1 MKIAVLSDIHGNY
14 IALEECINYALDK
27 GIDTFLFLGDYLGE
41 LAYPQK
47 TMKFLYSLKE
57 KYQCWFIKGNKENY
71 WLNYDQT
78 WKENDS
84 TTGTLYYTYHNLTDI
99 DMDFFHKLNDKEELS
114 FNGLPSITICHGSP
128 NRVNEKLLPDNENTF
143 SIMDNNKADY
153 ILCGHTHIQ
162 GVITHN
168 QKVVWNAGSV
178 GVPLHS
184 NGKAQFLILSSTEDF
199 TWKSE
204 FISLDYNVEKVIDD
218 LHSSGLYNK
227 APGWSAVSEYLLR
240 TGEIS
245 HGSVLARA
253 MFLCRE
259 KTGQCNW
266 PDVPEEYWKL
276 AVKEMIPQTR

>member
-14 IALEECINYALDK
+14 VALEECVNYVLDK
-27 GIDTFLFLGDYLGE
+27 GIDTFIFLGDYLGE

-57 KYQCWFIKGNKENY
+57 KYPCWFIKGNKENY

-84 TTGTLYYTYHNLTDI
+84 TTGALYYTYHNLTDT
-99 DMDFFHKLNDKEELS
+99 DMDFFRKLNDKEEVS

-162 GVITHN
+162 GIITHN

-184 NGKAQFLILSSTEDF
+184 NGKAQFLILSSTEDCI
-199 TWKSE
+199 WKSE

-218 LHSSGLYNK
+218 LHASGLYNK

-240 TGEIS
+240 TGKIS
-245 HGSVLARA
+245 HGNVLARA

-276 AVKEMIPQTR
+276 AVKEMIPKTC

>member
-84 TTGTLYYTYHNLTDI
+84 TTGALYYTYHNLTDT

-153 ILCGHTHIQ
+153 IL
-162 GVITHN
+162 
-168 QKVVWNAGSV
+168 
-178 GVPLHS
+178 
-184 NGKAQFLILSSTEDF
+184 
-199 TWKSE
+199 
-204 FISLDYNVEKVIDD
+204 
-218 LHSSGLYNK
+218 
-227 APGWSAVSEYLLR
+227 
-240 TGEIS
+240 
-245 HGSVLARA
+245 
-253 MFLCRE
+253 
-259 KTGQCNW
+259 
-266 PDVPEEYWKL
+266 
-276 AVKEMIPQTR
+276 